1 MPHVWS
7 SPAIA
12 AVPTPQAAEVC
23 AHCGRCTSRTGHLD
37 TQGTRACWT
46 DSCTV
51 SIEPHLRKALSA
63 DDRTPHMAFSRN
75 GSFGNAIVAARRGE
89 AALKKVERAACAG
102 RLVLRQRVVA
112 YAAIGYNMRALGWVN
127 HALYACRPSLHVD
140 GYRPF
145 LVNDSQNSIF

>member
-1 MPHVWS
+1 M
-7 SPAIA
+7 
-12 AVPTPQAAEVC
+12 
-23 AHCGRCTSRTGHLD
+23 D
-37 TQGTRACWT
+37 
-46 DSCTV
+46 
-51 SIEPHLRKALSA
+51 
-63 DDRTPHMAFSRN
+63 FSRN
-75 GSFGNAIVAARRGE
+75 GSFGNAMVAARGE

-145 LVNDSQNSIF
+145 LERLTELNFLKVYFMY

>member
-7 SPAIA
+7 SPTIA

-23 AHCGRCTSRTGHLD
+23 THCGRCKSRTGHLD

-46 DSCTV
+46 DSCIV
-51 SIEPHLRKALSA
+51 SIEPHLQKALSA

-75 GSFGNAIVAARRGE
+75 GSFGNAMVAARGE

-112 YAAIGYNMRALGWVN
+112 YAAIGTTMRALGWVCSVRVPSIVV
-127 HALYACRPSLHVD
+127 CRRIP
-140 GYRPF
+140 PF
-145 LVNDSQNSIF
+145 SCQLEEGES

>member
-7 SPAIA
+7 SPTIA

-75 GSFGNAIVAARRGE
+75 GSFGNAMVAARGE

-127 HALYACRPSLHVD
+127 HALYTRASIVACH
-140 GYRPF
+140 
-145 LVNDSQNSIF
+145 DSQNSIF

>member
-1 MPHVWS
+1 MPHVCS
-7 SPAIA
+7 SPTIA

-23 AHCGRCTSRTGHLD
+23 AHCGRCTSRTGHLG

-51 SIEPHLRKALSA
+51 SIEPHLQKALSA
-63 DDRTPHMAFSRN
+63 DDRTPPMAFSRN
-75 GSFGNAIVAARRGE
+75 GSFGNAMVAARGE

-112 YAAIGYNMRALGWVN
+112 YAAIGYN
-127 HALYACRPSLHVD
+127 HASFKVGKPCSVRVPSIVACRRIP
-140 GYRPF
+140 PF
-145 LVNDSQNSIF
+145 SCQLKAWRE